1 MQKRWRLTRHAEA
14 ALTDIADW
22 TIDAFGPLQAHAYEE
37 DLIARCRAIA
47 EGAVHSRSCR
57 DFVDGTLPGDL
68 RFTRVGQHFIVY
80 LETAEEI
87 AILDVLH
94 ARSDLP
100 AKLAWLAERRGR

>member
-14 ALTDIADW
+14 ALTDIAAW
-22 TIDAFGPLQAHAYEE
+22 TIDTFGPLQALAYEE

-57 DFVDGTLPGDL
+57 DLVDDTLPGDL
-68 RFTRVGQHFIVY
+68 RFTRVGQHFMVF
-80 LETAEEI
+80 LEAPEEI
-87 AILDVLH
+87 TILDFLH